1 MTQPLKAYH
10 LRIYAGPLMGRTL
23 RVVARDELDAAGIVG
38 RALGE
43 HAMDTGP
50 AIYAPAGT
58 ADLFG
63 DAQQMGTITLD
74 EALEA
79 LKA

>member
-1 MTQPLKAYH
+1 MTQPLKVYH

-50 AIYAPAGT
+50 AIYAPA
-58 ADLFG
+58 DLFG
-63 DAQQMGTITLD
+63 DAPQVGTITLEQAR
-74 EALEA
+74 EALA
-79 LKA
+79 Q